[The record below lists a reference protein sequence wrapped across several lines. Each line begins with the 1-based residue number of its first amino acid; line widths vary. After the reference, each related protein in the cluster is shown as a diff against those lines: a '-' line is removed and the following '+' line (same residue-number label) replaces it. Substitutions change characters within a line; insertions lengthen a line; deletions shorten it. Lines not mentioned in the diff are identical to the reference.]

1 MVIKSPSSNSI
12 ISTKNIDC
20 VGFELKKDKNGKFIK
35 RNGAYLT
42 DKTKINVMFS
52 SGQSI
57 NIRCATEEQGKE
69 MFDTLFNAMR
79 GIVVEK

>member
-12 ISTKNIDC
+12 FNTKNIDC
-20 VGFELKKDKNGKFIK
+20 VGFELKRDKNDKFIK

-57 NIRCATEEQGKE
+57 NIRCATEEQGQE
-69 MFDTLFNAMR
+69 MFDILFNAMQ
-79 GIVVEK
+79 GIIVNK

>member
-20 VGFELKKDKNGKFIK
+20 VGFELKRDKNDKFIK
-35 RNGAYLT
+35 RNGVYLT

-57 NIRCATEEQGKE
+57 VIRCSTEEQGKE
-69 MFDTLFNAMR
+69 MFDILFNAMR
-79 GIVVEK
+79 GIVVDK

>member
-1 MVIKSPSSNSI
+1 MVIKSPSCNSI

-20 VGFELKKDKNGKFIK
+20 IGFELKVDKNGKLIK
-35 RNGAYLT
+35 RNGAYIT
-42 DKTKINVMFS
+42 DKTKINVTFS
-52 SGQSI
+52 SGHSI

-69 MFDTLFNAMR
+69 MFEILYNAMR

>member
-20 VGFELKKDKNGKFIK
+20 IGFELKVDKNGKFIK

-57 NIRCATEEQGKE
+57 NIRCATEEQGQE
-69 MFDTLFNAMR
+69 MFDILYNAMQ
-79 GIVVEK
+79 GIIVNK

>member
-20 VGFELKKDKNGKFIK
+20 VGFELKTDKNGKFIK
-35 RNGAYLT
+35 RNGAYLV

-57 NIRCATEEQGKE
+57 NIRCATEKQGQE
-69 MFDTLFNAMR
+69 MFDIIHNAMK
-79 GIVVEK
+79 GIIINE

>member
-12 ISTKNIDC
+12 ISTKNIDWI
-20 VGFELKKDKNGKFIK
+20 GFELKRDKNNKFIK
-35 RNGAYLT
+35 RNGAIAV
-42 DKTKINVMFS
+42 DKTKINIMFS

-57 NIRCATEEQGKE
+57 NVICPNEEKGQE
-69 MFDTLFNAMR
+69 MFDIIYNAMR